1 MAESVTTDGLIP
13 ALQAEIEQLHTKINL
28 LLRLQRYSYELAGE
42 QNLDRLLQIF
52 VDASKQLLNAYSS
65 SLLLLDEQTGELVFA
80 LTGGIQEEVFHNIRL
95 RPGEGVVGR
104 VVATGQAEIVNDVS
118 KDPNWSANVDNVTQ
132 LSTYSLAAVPLIVGD
147 RTIGAIEV
155 VNKMVDVKG
164 GQRIDPQGFTE
175 EDKEILLALASQA
188 AIAIDRTRLLHYLA
202 DEQRR
207 LVAAQEDIR
216 RKIQRDLHDGPAQRL
231 TAMTM
236 NIKFI
241 QQCLERMPERV
252 PHELVELEN
261 LSNRTSREIRTLLFE
276 LRPIVLQTQG
286 LIPALEQYVERLNND
301 GMNVLLL
308 VEPLLSQTFST
319 QTQPLGGMLDT
330 VPLKPLE
337 RMHPDIENTVFTIV
351 QEAINNSKK
360 HARANQVV
368 VEVRREGEEL
378 VATVTDDGRGFN
390 LADVEGNYD
399 QRSSFG
405 LLTMRE
411 RAEMVRGHW
420 TIQSEPGHGTTV
432 TLRVPMSIPAQSQPR
447 LLNSVAIGNYEP

>member
-1 MAESVTTDGLIP
+1 MAESVTTDGLVP
-13 ALQAEIEQLHTKINL
+13 ALQTEVEQLHTKINV

-80 LTGGIQEEVFHNIRL
+80 LTGGIHEEVFQNIRL
-95 RPGEGVVGR
+95 RPGEGIVGR
-104 VVATGQAEIVNDVS
+104 VVATGHAEIVNDVS
-118 KDPNWSANVDNVTQ
+118 KDPNWSANVDNITQ
-132 LSTYSLAAVPLIVGD
+132 LNTYSLAAVPLVVGNH
-147 RTIGAIEV
+147 TIGAIEV
-155 VNKMVDVKG
+155 VNKMIEVKG
-164 GQRIDPQGFTE
+164 EQRIDLQGFTE
-175 EDKEILLALASQA
+175 GDKEILLALASQA
-188 AIAIDRTRLLHYLA
+188 AVAIERTRLLHYLS
-202 DEQRR
+202 DQQRR
-207 LVAAQEDIR
+207 LVAAQEDVR

-261 LSNRTSREIRTLLFE
+261 LSVRTSREIRTLLFE

-308 VEPLLSQTFST
+308 VDPFLSQAFSG

-337 RMHPDIENTVFTIV
+337 RLHPDIENTVFTIV

-360 HARANQVV
+360 HARANQVI
-368 VEVRREGEEL
+368 VEVQREGDEL
-378 VATVTDDGRGFN
+378 VASVTDDGRGFN
-390 LADVEGNYD
+390 LADVERNYD
-399 QRSSFG
+399 QRGSFG

-411 RAEMVRGHW
+411 RAEMVRGNW
-420 TIQSEPGHGTTV
+420 TIQSTPGQGTAV
-432 TLRVPMSIPAQSQPR
+432 TLRVPVNIPAQPR
-447 LLNSVAIGNYEP
+447 LFNSVTIRNYEP